1 MKDERHDTTS
11 VSLAI
16 NDKKILK
23 ELSVGDEEEEEE
35 RDMIDDHDHDH
46 QQRM

>member
-1 MKDERHDTTS
+1 MKDERHDATS

-23 ELSVGDEEEEEE
+23 ELSVGDEEEE
-35 RDMIDDHDHDH
+35 RDMIDDDDNDH